1 MDAMSKVAQLLG
13 RVALGVIFILSG
25 FGKVTNWQG
34 TAGFVSSKGVSA
46 GLLAVATALELLGG
60 ISVVLGLKARWGAI
74 ALLVFL
80 VPVTLVFHN
89 FWAFPPDQQQTQM
102 INFMKNLSIAGGL
115 LIVLG
120 RGAGAYSFD
129 ERAGRA
135 AGEPLAATP
144 ARSP

>member
-1 MDAMSKVAQLLG
+1 MDAMSRVGQLVG
-13 RVALGVIFILSG
+13 RIALGVIFILSG
-25 FGKVTNWQG
+25 FGKVTNWSG
-34 TAGFVSSKGVSA
+34 TAAYAGSKGVSA

-60 ISVVLGLKARWGAI
+60 ISVVLGLKARWGAV

-89 FWAFPPDQQQTQM
+89 FWAVPPEQQQM
-102 INFMKNLSIAGGL
+102 EMVNFLKNLSIAGGL
-115 LIVLG
+115 LIVLA

-129 ERAGRA
+129 DRSARP

-144 ARSP
+144 TR